1 MRLRKTISWAALLGT
16 SFGLHAV
23 GFAKLNG
30 MGGRMEP
37 KVASK
42 PAFMEMTSAPKPVA
56 PAPDPPPATEKPA
69 PRALRRVADFVP
81 RSAPSA
87 EAPAR
92 AAAAPP
98 AAETPA
104 DFSGTTL
111 TNDGTGPGW
120 ASATGNGAAMNGP
133 VGRPGARVT
142 GRHVEGA
149 AQALRPAPSP
159 VVAVSDLSRLPEAP
173 RLEDALERNYP
184 AGARQSGQTGK
195 AVVRA
200 RITAEGGVRD
210 LLVVSET
217 AAGFGRACRDTL
229 TGSRWTP
236 PLDRDGR
243 AVATVINYTCR
254 FEVR

>member
-1 MRLRKTISWAALLGT
+1 
-16 SFGLHAV
+16 
-23 GFAKLNG
+23 
-30 MGGRMEP
+30 MGGP
-37 KVASK
+37 TQAKVASK
-42 PAFMEMTSAPKPVA
+42 PAFMEMTSAPKPAA

>member
-1 MRLRKTISWAALLGT
+1 MNFRKTISWVLLLGT
-16 SFGLHAV
+16 SFGLHAA
-23 GFAKLNG
+23 GFAKLNS
-30 MGGRMEP
+30 MGGP
-37 KVASK
+37 APTKIASK
-42 PAFMEMTSAPKPVA
+42 PAFMEMTSAPKPA
-56 PAPDPPPATEKPA
+56 TPTPELPPATEKPA
-69 PRALRRVADFVP
+69 PRAVRRVAAMTP

-92 AAAAPP
+92 ATAAPP

-111 TNDGTGPGW
+111 TNDGAGAGW
-120 ASATGNGAAMNGP
+120 ASATGNGAPMNGP

-142 GRHVEGA
+142 GRHVEGT
-149 AQALRPAPSP
+149 AQAVHPALAP
-159 VVAVSDLSRLPEAP
+159 VVAVADLSRLPEAP

-184 AGARQSGQTGK
+184 AEARQSGQAGK

-200 RITAEGGVRD
+200 RITPEGSVRD

-236 PLDRDGR
+236 PLDRDGH